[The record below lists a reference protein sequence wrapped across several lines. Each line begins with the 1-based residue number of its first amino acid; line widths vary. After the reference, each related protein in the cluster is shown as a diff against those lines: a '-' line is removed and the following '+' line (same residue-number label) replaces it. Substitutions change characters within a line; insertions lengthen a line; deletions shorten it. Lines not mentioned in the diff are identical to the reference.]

1 MDTWKHIC
9 AVLLSIFCTFN
20 TAVYQKPLV
29 KTIGKEPD
37 VTPIC
42 SNETGNFITVLVC
55 RIRTGMNRSEECL
68 LAYRHLRGFEHGCD
82 SRFTLVTINQT
93 VFLHLDNLTP
103 EDSGTYTCQCAR
115 PDGTFTLHLNITVKE
130 NENLKTNIPT
140 QPPYSNA
147 VVGLTVLIIMIIT
160 AVVLGVIYRHIYHRR
175 RKLSITTPANTEV
188 TDNEVNSVYL
198 QKENELY
205 LTSAIHK

>member
-1 MDTWKHIC
+1 MGRLELFF
-9 AVLLSIFCTFN
+9 VLLLVLIFSSYTQ
-20 TAVYQKPLV
+20 AVYQKPLV

-68 LAYRHLRGFEHGCD
+68 LAYGHLRGFEHGCD

-93 VFLHLDNLTP
+93 VFLHLNNLTP

-115 PDGTFTLHLNITVKE
+115 PDGTFTLHLNITVEGNKS
-130 NENLKTNIPT
+130 NISAAKLS
-140 QPPYSNA
+140 SNA
-147 VVGLTVLIIMIIT
+147 KIGVTILIITVLT
-160 AVVLGVIYRHIYHRR
+160 GVVLGVAYCKICQRRQLETMTRHAQYNTVTYRE
-175 RKLSITTPANTEV
+175 AVETEPYDV
-188 TDNEVNSVYL
+188 VF
-198 QKENELY
+198 QKENDIY
-205 LTSAIHK
+205 ST